1 MCNTR
6 WKAYCIVLKNTS
18 RPARGLLC
26 LVPSCL
32 CLNLRLH
39 PCFVCISV
47 RVCVRLSLSLSLS
60 LCLLYPP
67 FPSAFVT
74 KLVFLSLSWLTPS
87 PAQGHR
93 RCWWQETPEYP
104 VYLNAWLMN
113 KTLDIQCR
121 HTVWRH

>member
-60 LCLLYPP
+60 LSTLSSLPLSFCHKISFPLSELADTKSCAGPSTLLVAGDPRIP
-67 FPSAFVT
+67 CVFER
-74 KLVFLSLSWLTPS
+74 LVN
-87 PAQGHR
+87 
-93 RCWWQETPEYP
+93 E
-104 VYLNAWLMN
+104 
-113 KTLDIQCR
+113 
-121 HTVWRH
+121 